1 MLDLSSFWNIS
12 NLSIFIMAGGGIHP
26 ARNPWSRSLK
36 SFQHKIVHLMSKN
49 SKLST
54 WCQKSSKLSTWYQK
68 IQNCSPDVHNTEIL
82 GAYNQSRHTTWTVIP
97 IDDSKVSCMCN
108 FAFRSFSNIEHLLH
122 HTEPKHSYTPLDT
135 SNLTNIHTH
144 YRYALRN
151 LLQLSRDN
159 SGQQQ
164 ILTDTKRHQKTSQ
177 NDIWCQHE
185 PPYILE
191 QYFWV
196 SEDVWC
202 WCRLVSVSICCCT
215 ELSWDYWRMFLRA

>member
-1 MLDLSSFWNIS
+1 MLDLSSFWKNIS
-12 NLSIFIMAGGGIHP
+12 NLSIFIMAGGGVHP
-26 ARNPWSRSLK
+26 AGNPWSRSLK

-108 FAFRSFSNIEHLLH
+108 FAFLSFSNIEHFLH

-164 ILTDTKRHQKTSQ
+164 TPTETNRHQQTIPGTQKSVQ
-177 NDIWCQHE
+177 GCVAAHVDIEWH
-185 PPYILE
+185 L
-191 QYFWV
+191 
-196 SEDVWC
+196 
-202 WCRLVSVSICCCT
+202 LVSVGVFWCLTASVCVLWCL
-215 ELSWDYWRMFLRA
+215 EMWRGCLRSF